1 MSLTWRDF
9 GWFVGFCVIVEIC
22 VAALTILPNGW
33 YGWHNFG
40 VNFGVGFLFIFE
52 IGGLAWMITPMV
64 AQRVWDW
71 GVFQRWSAI
80 LTVLLASGLVGTW
93 LGVSILR
100 IFDLHIGFLRTLWLA
115 LPITLI
121 LGVSITIMESK
132 KEQLRHTELALN
144 KQHMERERAEKLAAE
159 AQLASL
165 TSRVQPHFLFNTLNS
180 ISALIREDPVKAE
193 QMLQQLSS
201 LLRGSLDTSS
211 LVPLENEM
219 KLVGDYLEIQHTRLG
234 DRLRYDV
241 DWHANA
247 VNGAMVPPFAVQT
260 IIENALKHVAGQ
272 RQEGVALRLSVKR
285 TGPDLVVEVIDDGPG
300 FGPDALKVGHGLDN
314 LQTRLRAL
322 YGDRARLEFDRAA
335 DSMTVRLRLPV

>member
-1 MSLTWRDF
+1 
-9 GWFVGFCVIVEIC
+9 
-22 VAALTILPNGW
+22 
-33 YGWHNFG
+33 
-40 VNFGVGFLFIFE
+40 
-52 IGGLAWMITPMV
+52 
-64 AQRVWDW
+64 
-71 GVFQRWSAI
+71 
-80 LTVLLASGLVGTW
+80 
-93 LGVSILR
+93 
-100 IFDLHIGFLRTLWLA
+100 
-115 LPITLI
+115 
-121 LGVSITIMESK
+121 
-132 KEQLRHTELALN
+132 
-144 KQHMERERAEKLAAE
+144 
-159 AQLASL
+159 
-165 TSRVQPHFLFNTLNS
+165 
-180 ISALIREDPVKAE
+180 
-193 QMLQQLSS
+193 
-201 LLRGSLDTSS
+201 
-211 LVPLENEM
+211 M

-300 FGPDALKVGHGLDN
+300 FGPDALKAGHGLDN